1 MKEIVI
7 PIFIILSIV
16 IILMLVVKIIELSK
30 KIKKSQYNTEIKE
43 IENKPNDVYP
53 FHSKL
58 LLTPYEYKFYKQL
71 KPITDKH
78 NLQILPKVRMADL
91 IEVNKGLN
99 NSERKSAENRILQK
113 HFDFVLTNP
122 DLYVLCVIE
131 LDDNSHN
138 NENAKKRDETK
149 NKICET
155 VKLPLIRCTD
165 INGVEEQI
173 CENMKIHKKSP

>member
-1 MKEIVI
+1 MNSLLI
-7 PIFIILSIV
+7 PIFVILAIV
-16 IILMLVVKIIELSK
+16 IILMLVIKIIELSK
-30 KIKKSQYNTEIKE
+30 KVEKNQDNTEVEE
-43 IENKPNDVYP
+43 IENKSNEAYP

-58 LLTPYEYKFYKQL
+58 LLTPHEYKFYKQL
-71 KPITDKH
+71 KPIIDKYD
-78 NLQILPKVRMADL
+78 LQILPKVRMADL

-122 DLYVLCVIE
+122 DLYVSCVIE

-165 INGVEEQI
+165 INGVEDQI
-173 CENMKIHKKSP
+173 CEKLKIHKKSP

>member
-1 MKEIVI
+1 MNKILIPVI
-7 PIFIILSIV
+7 TILSIV
-16 IILMLVVKIIELSK
+16 IILMLVIKIIELTK
-30 KIKKSQYNTEIKE
+30 KVEKSQNNAEIEE
-43 IENKPNDVYP
+43 IENTPKDVYP

-58 LLTPYEYKFYKQL
+58 LLTPHEYKFYKQL
-71 KPITDKH
+71 KPITDKYD
-78 NLQILPKVRMADL
+78 LQILPKVRMADL

-113 HFDFVLTNP
+113 HFDFVLTNT
-122 DLYVLCVIE
+122 DLYVSCIIE

-165 INGVEEQI
+165 INGVEDQI
-173 CENMKIHKKSP
+173 CEKLKIHKKSP